1 MSDQERNNKDLCKPE
16 VQAEIEQS
24 AQEKREARTREIIG
38 QHLAKDVV
46 AHIRMS
52 AQIKVNAGMKPSQ
65 LVGVLTVNPRG
76 QASWGV
82 ELRFGFPYG
91 EIPDRD
97 VRRIIWEGLEKVDEE
112 DQLRIL
118 IIDQQHAF
126 GASIRIPLATRG
138 EA

>member
-1 MSDQERNNKDLCKPE
+1 MSKEYNNKELSNPA
-16 VQAEIEQS
+16 VQEEIAATDRER
-24 AQEKREARTREIIG
+24 REARTREVIG
-38 QHLAKDVV
+38 QHLTKDVV
-46 AHIRMS
+46 AHIRMT
-52 AQIKVNAGMKPSQ
+52 AQIKVAAGMKPSQ

-82 ELRFGFPYG
+82 EQRFGFPYQ

-112 DQLRIL
+112 DQLRVL
-118 IIDQQHAF
+118 IIDQQHNF
-126 GASIRIPLATRG
+126 GASIRIPIASRG

>member
-1 MSDQERNNKDLCKPE
+1 MSKEYNNKDLGKPE
-16 VQAEIEQS
+16 VQAEIEQT
-24 AQEKREARTREIIG
+24 ARARNEARTHEIIG
-38 QHLAKDVV
+38 QHLTRDVV
-46 AHIRMS
+46 ANIRLS
-52 AQIKVNAGMKPSQ
+52 AQIKVSAGMKPSQ

-82 ELRFGFPYG
+82 EQRFGFPYG

-118 IIDQQHAF
+118 IIDQQHNF
-126 GASIRIPLATRG
+126 GASIRIPIANRG